1 MIQDLIQHLLASGI
15 FTGWAFTDWRDDT
28 AYPFGGTTAHTGNIC
43 LIRGQGGNQDR
54 DIGAIGVDIY
64 LHTSK
69 NATPAQRG
77 ALLATAAQ
85 LDRYLTTA
93 TTFAN
98 VQHIE
103 LPTASAG
110 AYKDGQ
116 ERYFTA
122 HRITVR
128 RSGV

>member
-1 MIQDLIQHLLASGI
+1 MMQLLIQHLMASGL
-15 FTGWAFTDWRDDT
+15 FTGYAFTDWRDDAT
-28 AYPFGGTTAHTGNIC
+28 YPFATTHTGNIC
-43 LIRGQGGNQDR
+43 LIRTQGGNQDR
-54 DIGAIGVDIY
+54 DIGAVNVDIY
-64 LHTSK
+64 LHSVR
-69 NATPAQRG
+69 NATNSQRG

-93 TTFAN
+93 TVFAN

-103 LPTASAG
+103 MPTSAAG
-110 AYKDGQ
+110 PYKDGQ

-122 HRITVR
+122 HRITIR